1 MPSAA
6 GFRHR
11 RFVALGR
18 SAVAAPLTAPGDYE
32 MDVIATLN
40 AALSGRYHL
49 KHEIGHGG
57 MATVYLADDLK
68 HQRSV
73 ALKVLH
79 PELGVV
85 LGAERFLTEIRT
97 TANLQHPNILPL
109 YDSGTADGLV
119 FYMMPYVEGETVRER
134 MTRDGQLS
142 IGETVRII
150 QGAAAALDYAHR
162 RGIIH
167 RDIKPENILLQDGQA
182 LVADFG
188 VALAVS
194 NAASQRITQTGMS
207 VGTPAYMSPEQAAA
221 ERQLDG
227 RSDVYSLAAVMY
239 EMLCGEAPFTGP
251 TAAAIMARM
260 MTEVPREI
268 ETRRPSVPAYI
279 SEAVRRSLEK
289 VPGDRFATAADFSL
303 ALEKPGTGTYRA
315 TIRAARSR
323 RRELAY
329 AAGAVVLTAA
339 AFLAWP
345 RSTKPTAPGVVRF
358 TIQPA
363 PGTHLDFSLSGVATR
378 ISLSSD
384 GRRVAYVAGA
394 AGSRQLYVQSIAELR
409 PRALA
414 GTTGAKYP
422 EFSPDGKWIAYESGA
437 TLQKISVDGGSP
449 VAICSTGGSGISGIT
464 WESDRALIYGRSLLS
479 DRGDL
484 WRVSAEG
491 GEPRRLSTFDSTDGE
506 PKQAPRSVDGGQLVF
521 FSIATSNISDMHIGV
536 ISMERRKTVVFQG
549 LRGGMALGLTD
560 GYLLYVS
567 GEGALMAA
575 PFDRRSLA
583 VGAPIQVGDSIAVSN
598 ANAAAA
604 LSGNGS
610 LVYVHGGLASQLVTV
625 DEHGQS
631 RTLVDSVRA
640 YAHPRY
646 SPDGKRIAFDVARDG
661 GADIWTYNLVAHTTE
676 RVTRTG
682 FNTRP
687 EWTPD
692 GKRLLFPSNHGLK
705 YSLWSQPADGSAK
718 ADLLLQAADGILEGM
733 IAPDGHALVYR
744 VDTEKNNRD
753 IYLLPLTGERKPVP
767 LLTGPTDDKMPRIS
781 PDSKWLAYVSDE
793 SGAEEVYGR
802 LLSGPGGRVAV
813 SAGGGM
819 EPVWSRDGKRLF
831 YRNGT
836 RMMSATIAT
845 IPALSVTARQMLFDA
860 PFASDPYH
868 PNFDVAPD
876 GKSFL
881 MIRPMYEDRQMV
893 MVVNWAEE
901 LRKRVGGK
909 K

>member
-32 MDVIATLN
+32 MDVIAKLN

-142 IGETVRII
+142 VGETVRII

-251 TAAAIMARM
+251 SAAAIMARM

-268 ETRRPSVPAYI
+268 DTRRPSVPSYI

-323 RRELAY
+323 GRELAY

-339 AFLAWP
+339 AFWGWS
-345 RSTKPTAPGVVRF
+345 RSSAQLVPGVVRF
-358 TIQPA
+358 TVQPA
-363 PGTHLDFSLSGVATR
+363 PGTHLEFSQNGLATTLSLSP
-378 ISLSSD
+378 D
-384 GRRVAYVAGA
+384 GRRIAFIASVAG
-394 AGSRQLYVQSIAELR
+394 SSQLYVQLLAELR
-409 PRALA
+409 PHVLA
-414 GTTGAKYP
+414 GTTGARYP

-437 TLQKISVDGGSP
+437 VIKKISVDGGVS
-449 VAICSTGGSGISGIT
+449 VTLCNTGGDGIAGMT
-464 WESDRALIYGRSLLS
+464 WESDRSIVYSRFVLT
-479 DRGDL
+479 DRGIM
-484 WRVSAEG
+484 WRVNADG
-491 GEPRRLSTFDSTDGE
+491 GEPERLASLDTSNHE
-506 PKQAPRSVDGGQLVF
+506 LKRAPRSADGGRLLF
-521 FSIATSNISDMHIGV
+521 FSNAVANVSDMHIGV
-536 ISMERRKTVVFQG
+536 ESTDRRKTVIFPG
-549 LRGGMALGLTD
+549 LRGGRALGLYD
-560 GYLLYVS
+560 GNLVYVT
-567 GEGALMAA
+567 GTGALMAA
-575 PFDRRSLA
+575 PFNRRTLTA
-583 VGAPIQVGDSIAVSN
+583 GVPIQLGDSIAVSS
-598 ANAAAA
+598 ADAAAA
-604 LSGNGS
+604 LSANGS
-610 LVYVHGGLASQLVTV
+610 LVFVQGGRASQLVTV
-625 DEHGQS
+625 DDHGQP
-631 RTLVDSVRA
+631 RTLVDSVRS

-646 SPDGKRIAFDVARDG
+646 SPSGTRLAFDVARDG
-661 GADIWTYNLVAHTTE
+661 GTDIWTYDLVAHTTE
-676 RVTRTG
+676 RVTHEG
-682 FNTRP
+682 FNDRP

-692 GKRLLFPSNHGLK
+692 GKRLLFTSNRTQT
-705 YSLWSQPADGSAK
+705 YSLWSMAADGSGK
-718 ADLLLQAADGILEGM
+718 AELFFQANESIREGM
-733 IAPDGHALVYR
+733 ISLDGRTLVYR
-744 VDTEKNNRD
+744 VDTQRDNRD
-753 IYLLPLTGERKPVP
+753 IFVLPLTGERKPVG
-767 LLTGPTDDKMPRIS
+767 LLTGPNDDKMPRAS

-793 SGAEEVYGR
+793 SGAEEVYVR
-802 LLSGPGGRVAV
+802 LISGAGGRVAV
-813 SAGGGM
+813 SVGGGR

-831 YRNGT
+831 YRSGSK
-836 RMMSATIAT
+836 MMSANV
-845 IPALSVTARQMLFDA
+845 ALSPELSITARQILFDA
-860 PFASDPYH
+860 PFTTDPYH

-876 GKSFL
+876 GKSFV

-901 LRKRVGGK
+901 LKQRVGGK

>member
-1 MPSAA
+1 
-6 GFRHR
+6 
-11 RFVALGR
+11 
-18 SAVAAPLTAPGDYE
+18 

-40 AALSGRYHL
+40 TALSGRYHL
-49 KHEIGHGG
+49 IREIGHGG

-251 TAAAIMARM
+251 SAAAIMARM

-268 ETRRPSVPAYI
+268 HTRRPSVPAYI

-289 VPGDRFATAADFSL
+289 VPGDRFATASDFSL

-323 RRELAY
+323 GRDLAF

-339 AFLAWP
+339 AFWAWS
-345 RSTKPTAPGVVRF
+345 RSTAQPQAGAVRF
-358 TIQPA
+358 TVQPL
-363 PGTHLDFSLSGVATR
+363 PGTRLEFSVSGVSTT
-378 ISLSSD
+378 ISLSPD
-384 GRRVAYVAGA
+384 GRRIAYIASVAGT
-394 AGSRQLYVQSIAELR
+394 SQLYVRALAELR
-409 PRALA
+409 PHVLA
-414 GTTGAKYP
+414 GTTGARYP
-422 EFSPDGKWIAYESGA
+422 EFSPDGKWIAYESGKV
-437 TLQKISVDGGSP
+437 LKKISVDGGLP
-449 VAICSTGGSGISGIT
+449 ITLCNVGGDGIAGMT
-464 WESDRALIYGRSLLS
+464 WVSDRSLIYSRFVLA
-479 DRGDL
+479 DRGIL
-484 WRVSAEG
+484 WRISADG
-491 GEPRRLSTFDSTDGE
+491 GEPERFVSFDSSNHE
-506 PKQAPRSVDGGQLVF
+506 IRRAPRSVDGGRLLF
-521 FSIATSNISDMHIGV
+521 YSNTTSNISDMHIGV
-536 ISMERRKTVVFQG
+536 ESADRRKAVIFPG
-549 LRGGMALGLTD
+549 LRGGRALGLYD
-560 GYLLYVS
+560 GYLVYVS

-575 PFDRRSLA
+575 PFDRRTLT
-583 VGAPIQVGDSIAVSN
+583 VGMPMQLGDSIAVSS
-598 ANAAAA
+598 ADAAAA
-604 LSGNGS
+604 LSANGS
-610 LVYVHGGLASQLVTV
+610 LVYVQGGRASQLVTV
-625 DEHGQS
+625 DDHGQP
-631 RTLVDSVRA
+631 RPLVDSVRA

-646 SPDGKRIAFDVARDG
+646 SPSGTRLAFDVGRDG
-661 GADIWTYNLVAHTTE
+661 GTDIWTYDLVAHTTE
-676 RVTRTG
+676 RVTHEG
-682 FNTRP
+682 FNDRP

-692 GKRLLFPSNHGLK
+692 GKRLLFTSNRTQT
-705 YSLWSQPADGSAK
+705 YALWSMAADGSGK
-718 ADLLLQAADGILEGM
+718 AELFFQTKDAIREGM
-733 IAPDGHALVYR
+733 IAPDGHTLVYR
-744 VDTEKNNRD
+744 VDTERDNRD
-753 IYLLPLTGERKPVP
+753 IFALPLTGERKAVP
-767 LLTGPTDDKMPRIS
+767 ILTGPTDDKMPRVS

-793 SGAEEVYGR
+793 SGAEEVYVR
-802 LLSGPGGRVAV
+802 LLSGAGGRVAV
-813 SAGGGM
+813 STGGGR
-819 EPVWSRDGKRLF
+819 EPVWSRDGKRLL
-831 YRNGT
+831 YRSGS
-836 RMMSATIAT
+836 RMMSAD
-845 IPALSVTARQMLFDA
+845 VTATPELRITTRQILFDA
-860 PFASDPYH
+860 PFTSDPYH
-868 PNFDVAPD
+868 PNFDIAPD
-876 GKSFL
+876 GKSFV

-893 MVVNWAEE
+893 MVVNWADE
-901 LRKRVGGK
+901 LKQRVGNK

>member
-1 MPSAA
+1 
-6 GFRHR
+6 
-11 RFVALGR
+11 
-18 SAVAAPLTAPGDYE
+18 
-32 MDVIATLN
+32 MDVIAKLN

-57 MATVYLADDLK
+57 MATVYLADDIK

-142 IGETVRII
+142 VGETVRIV

-268 ETRRPSVPAYI
+268 DTRRPSVPAYI

-315 TIRAARSR
+315 TVRAARSR
-323 RRELAY
+323 GRELAY

-339 AFLAWP
+339 AFWGWS
-345 RSTKPTAPGVVRF
+345 RFTAQPQAGAVRF
-358 TIQPA
+358 TVQPL
-363 PGTHLDFSLSGVATR
+363 PGTRLEFSVSGVSTS
-378 ISLSSD
+378 ISLSPD
-384 GRRVAYVAGA
+384 GRRIAYIASVAGT
-394 AGSRQLYVQSIAELR
+394 SQLYVRALAELR
-409 PRALA
+409 PHVLA
-414 GTTGAKYP
+414 GTTGARYP
-422 EFSPDGKWIAYESGA
+422 EFSPDGKWIAYESGKV
-437 TLQKISVDGGSP
+437 LKKISVDGGLP
-449 VAICSTGGSGISGIT
+449 ITLCNIGGDGIAGMT
-464 WESDRALIYGRSLLS
+464 WVSDRSLIYSRLVLA
-479 DRGDL
+479 DRGIL
-484 WRVSAEG
+484 WRISADG
-491 GEPRRLSTFDSTDGE
+491 GEPERFASFDTSNHEIRR
-506 PKQAPRSVDGGQLVF
+506 APRSVDGGRLLF
-521 FSIATSNISDMHIGV
+521 YSNTTSNISDMHIGV
-536 ISMERRKTVVFQG
+536 ESADRRKSVIFSG
-549 LRGGMALGLTD
+549 LRGGRALGLYD
-560 GYLLYVS
+560 GYLVYVS
-567 GEGALMAA
+567 GEGALMAV
-575 PFDRRSLA
+575 PFDRRTLT
-583 VGAPIQVGDSIAVSN
+583 VGMPMQLGDSIAVSS
-598 ANAAAA
+598 ADAAAA
-604 LSGNGS
+604 LSANGS
-610 LVYVHGGLASQLVTV
+610 LVYVQGGRASQLVNV
-625 DEHGQS
+625 DDHGQP
-631 RTLVDSVRA
+631 RPLVDSVRA

-646 SPDGKRIAFDVARDG
+646 SPSGTRLAFDVSRDG
-661 GADIWTYNLVAHTTE
+661 GTDIWTYDLVAHTTE
-676 RVTRTG
+676 RVTHEG
-682 FNTRP
+682 FNDRP

-692 GKRLLFPSNHGLK
+692 GKRLLFASNRVQP
-705 YSLWSQPADGSAK
+705 YSLWSMAADGSGKAELFFQAK
-718 ADLLLQAADGILEGM
+718 DAIREGM
-733 IAPDGHALVYR
+733 IAPDGRTLVYR
-744 VDTEKNNRD
+744 VDTERDNRD
-753 IYLLPLTGERKPVP
+753 IFALPLTGERKAVP
-767 LLTGPTDDKMPRIS
+767 ILTGPADDKMPRVS

-793 SGAEEVYGR
+793 SGAEEVYVR
-802 LLSGPGGRVAV
+802 LLSGAGGRVAV
-813 SAGGGM
+813 STGGGR
-819 EPVWSRDGKRLF
+819 EPVWSRDGKRLL
-831 YRNGT
+831 YRSGS
-836 RMMSATIAT
+836 RMMSAD
-845 IPALSVTARQMLFDA
+845 VTATPELRITTRQILFDA
-860 PFASDPYH
+860 PFTSDPYH
-868 PNFDVAPD
+868 PNFDIAPD
-876 GKSFL
+876 GKSFV

-893 MVVNWAEE
+893 MIVNWAEE
-901 LRKRVGGK
+901 LKQRVGGK